1 VKLAGIDGKQPPH
14 DPEAEAF
21 VLGALMFSPE
31 YADALPA
38 SLTPRSFYSGS
49 NARIFEAA
57 QDLIRDRVELGVHA
71 VAARLRETGRLEVA
85 GGSPRLM
92 ELVNNVGVPVRSVFD
107 RMVSTVVNK
116 GTLRATA
123 AALHEALAKAYA
135 GEDVQA
141 NDLLAETERKLQGL
155 AIAATTG
162 GLRHV
167 KEALREEIRAWQDR
181 ADGAGVVGIPSG
193 FAALDRNTG
202 GFQRGDLIVLAARP
216 GMGKTSLI
224 TACAVN
230 VARRG
235 DATAVFS
242 LEMPAQQLAARMMC
256 TEAALSVLQTRTG
269 KLPQS
274 DLTRAIEACNTL
286 AKLDIFVD
294 DASKGRPTVADIC
307 ARSRRLA
314 ANLARKGRRIGLI
327 VVDYIQIVKLRDDLV
342 KQRHELA
349 VGEVSTELKSLAKE
363 LDTTVIGVAQLNRGV
378 ESRQDKRP
386 GMADLRDSGQIEQDA
401 DIIAMLYRDEYY
413 NPKTPDA
420 GIAEVIIEKQRNGPT
435 GTVKLWFDGPTT
447 RFADLADERDQAAE

>member
-14 DPEAEAF
+14 DPGAEDF
-21 VLGALMFSPE
+21 VLGALMFSAE

-38 SLTPRSFYSGS
+38 ALTPRSFYSGG
-49 NARIFEAA
+49 NARVFEAA
-57 QDLIRDRVELGVHA
+57 QDLIRERVELGVHA
-71 VAARLRETGRLEVA
+71 LVSRLRETGRLEAA
-85 GGSPRLM
+85 GGAPRLM
-92 ELVNNVGVPVRSVFD
+92 ELVNDVGVPVRSVFD
-107 RMVSTVVNK
+107 RMVKTVVNK
-116 GTLRATA
+116 ATLRAA
-123 AALHEALAKAYA
+123 AEALHEALAKAYA

-162 GLRHV
+162 G
-167 KEALREEIRAWQDR
+167 AWKDR
-181 ADGAGVVGIPSG
+181 ADGSGVVGIPSG
-193 FAALDRNTG
+193 FTALDRNTG

-230 VARRG
+230 VAKRG

-256 TEAALSVLQTRTG
+256 TEAGLSVLQTRTG
-269 KLPQS
+269 KLPGDS
-274 DLTRAIEACNTL
+274 LRGAIEACNTL
-286 AKLDIFVD
+286 AKLDIYVD

-327 VVDYIQIVKLRDDLV
+327 VVDYIQIVKLREDLV

-378 ESRQDKRP
+378 EQRADKRP
-386 GMADLRDSGQIEQDA
+386 GMSDLRDSGQIEQDA

-413 NPKTPDA
+413 HP
-420 GIAEVIIEKQRNGPT
+420 GQSQGVAEVIIEKQRNGPT
-435 GTVKLWFDGPTT
+435 GTVRLHFDGPTT
-447 RFADLADERDQAAE
+447 KFSNLAEERDEAAE